1 MPDWFAKFVLWWQDQ
16 NGLEAAEWA
25 IVLGA
30 VIVPIA
36 YFILQITLYL
46 TRFYE
51 ITSWITTLPFP

>member
-1 MPDWFAKFVLWWQDQ
+1 MLDRFMEIASWWNDQD
-16 NGLEAAEWA
+16 GLEPAEWA

-46 TRFYE
+46 TQFYE

>member
-1 MPDWFAKFVLWWQDQ
+1 MFAPFAKLMSWWKDQ
-16 NGLEAAEWA
+16 GGLEPAEWA

-36 YFILQITLYL
+36 YFILQIALYL

>member
-1 MPDWFAKFVLWWQDQ
+1 MLEALQEFVHWWTDEG
-16 NGLEAAEWA
+16 GLEPAEWA

-30 VIVPIA
+30 VIVPLA

>member
-1 MPDWFAKFVLWWQDQ
+1 MFMNLARWWNDE
-16 NGLEAAEWA
+16 NGLEPAEWV

-36 YFILQITLYL
+36 YFIMQITLYL
-46 TRFYE
+46 TNFYE

>member
-1 MPDWFAKFVLWWQDQ
+1 MDRLAQLIGWWKDQ
-16 NGLEAAEWA
+16 GGLEPAEWT

-36 YFILQITLYL
+36 YFVLQIALYL

-51 ITSWITTLPFP
+51 ITSWVTTLPFP

>member
-1 MPDWFAKFVLWWQDQ
+1 MYEGFIKFTRWWNDEG
-16 NGLEAAEWA
+16 GLEPAEWA

-30 VIVPIA
+30 AIVPVA
-36 YFILQITLYL
+36 YFILQITLSL

>member
-1 MPDWFAKFVLWWQDQ
+1 MLDRFAKLICWWRDQ
-16 NGLEAAEWA
+16 GGLEPAEWA

-30 VIVPIA
+30 VVVPIA
-36 YFILQITLYL
+36 YFILQIALYL

>member
-1 MPDWFAKFVLWWQDQ
+1 MAKRFTKLVRWWKDQ
-16 NGLEAAEWA
+16 SGLEPAEWA

-36 YFILQITLYL
+36 YFILQITLFL
-46 TRFYE
+46 TRFYQ

>member
-1 MPDWFAKFVLWWQDQ
+1 MFEGFIKTARWWNDE

-30 VIVPIA
+30 AIVPVA